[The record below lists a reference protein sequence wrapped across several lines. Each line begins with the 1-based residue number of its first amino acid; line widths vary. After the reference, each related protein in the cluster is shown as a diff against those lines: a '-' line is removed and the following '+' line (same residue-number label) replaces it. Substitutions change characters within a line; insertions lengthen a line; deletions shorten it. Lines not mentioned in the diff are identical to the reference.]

1 MAPRSTQPLS
11 YTGPTELPLKTP
23 VTLFGT
29 YDPAQIQTVT
39 VTAEDKYPF
48 EVQLEAPQGRWMV
61 TLSEGFYQAGARWLR
76 LQGKD
81 GAGQGVANQ
90 IVPLTI
96 VAGTL
101 NVSQELLLTVR
112 QDTLF
117 KLQVKDS
124 SALANTQKLAVKA
137 QTRLKV
143 VRYDYREDHLLV
155 QLEAPLGALGNLG
168 FFYEEHVTLSLG
180 KTALVFDPEERQPQI
195 QGSAQLVIT
204 QATLF
209 KAQPIDG
216 VSLAAAQKAP
226 LLPGQ
231 SFDISGYTAFKN
243 HFRVTLTQAIGG
255 VGKTGF
261 IFFDHMR
268 LQKNG
273 RPIVYDPQALRVT
286 MTQATIL
293 KRRPVNSSNL
303 GAADRYNLPLGQT
316 YGVLSYAPDDDHVR
330 VTLTENLPGFGN
342 TGYLYPAYIK
352 LQRGAQVIDPLPN
365 SIELNVPYLSQLNN
379 RFRPRATC
387 NVTSLAM
394 AMRYWGTVGSTSGQL
409 EDELYQWCVKNYG
422 PESQLENTVLV
433 KLMRAYGFS
442 ADFRTDRTWADIRTE
457 LRLGRPVVVGG
468 FFTAAGHIVCIIGFN
483 SQGYWVNDPYGDAI
497 TGYRNAYGGRR
508 FYPRSYMEKMCS
520 PEGDGHTWAHFLKPA
535 NVQPNKSSGTVA

>member
-1 MAPRSTQPLS
+1 MTSRSTQPLS
-11 YTGPTELPLKTP
+11 YTGPSELPLKTP

-29 YDPAQIQTVT
+29 YDPAQVQAVT
-39 VTAEDKYPF
+39 VMAEDKYPF

-76 LQGKD
+76 LQGRD
-81 GAGQGVANQ
+81 GAGKVIANQ

-96 VAGTL
+96 VAGSL
-101 NVSQELLLTVR
+101 NTSQDLMLMVR

-117 KLQVKDS
+117 KLQSKDS
-124 SALANTQKLAVKA
+124 SALAASQTLVVKA

-155 QLEAPLGALGNLG
+155 QLEAPLGGLGNLG
-168 FFYEEHVTLSLG
+168 FFYEDHVTLSLG
-180 KTALVFDPEERQPQI
+180 KMPLVFDSEQLQPQI
-195 QGSAQLVIT
+195 QGAAQLLIT

-216 VSLAAAQKAP
+216 GNLATAQKAP

-231 SFDISGYTAFKN
+231 SFDVSGYTAFKN
-243 HFRVTLTQAIGG
+243 HFRVTLTQALGG

-261 IFFDHMR
+261 IYVDHMR

-273 RPIVYDPQALRVT
+273 RSIAYDPQSLRVT
-286 MTQATIL
+286 MLQGTII

-303 GAADRYNLPLGQT
+303 AAADRYNLPKGQT
-316 YGVLSYAPDDDHVR
+316 YGLLSYAPDDDHVR

-342 TGYLYPAYIK
+342 TGYLYPPYVK
-352 LQRGAQVIDPLPN
+352 FQRGGQVIDPLPN

-394 AMRYWGTVGSTSGQL
+394 AMRYWGTIGSTSGQL

-422 PESQLENTVLV
+422 PESQTDNTVLV
-433 KLMRAYGFS
+433 KLMRAYGFT
-442 ADFRTDRTWADIRTE
+442 ADFRTDRTWAEIRTE

-468 FFTAAGHIVCIIGFN
+468 FFTAAGHIVCVIGFN
-483 SQGYWVNDPYGDAI
+483 SQGYWVNDPYGDAL
-497 TGYRNAYGGRR
+497 TGYRSAYGGRR
-508 FYPRSYMEKMCS
+508 FYPRNYMEKMCS
-520 PEGDGHTWAHFLKPA
+520 PEGDGHTWAHFF
-535 NVQPNKSSGTVA
+535 QPNKTSA

>member
-11 YTGPTELPLKTP
+11 YTGPSELPVKTP

-29 YDPAQIQTVT
+29 YDPAQIKTVT

-48 EVQLEAPQGRWMV
+48 EVQLEVPQGRWMV
-61 TLSEGFYQAGARWLR
+61 SLSEGFYQAGARWLR

-81 GAGQGVANQ
+81 GAGQVVANQ

-96 VAGTL
+96 VAGGL
-101 NVSQELLLTVR
+101 NVGQDLVLTVR

-117 KLQVKDS
+117 KLLVKDS
-124 SALANTQKLAVKA
+124 SALAESQKLVVRAK
-137 QTRLKV
+137 TRLKV

-180 KTALVFDPEERQPQI
+180 QMPLIFDAESLQPQI
-195 QGSAQLVIT
+195 QGSAQLLIT

-209 KAQPIDG
+209 KAQPIEG
-216 VSLAAAQKAP
+216 GNLAATQKAP

-255 VGKTGF
+255 IGKTGF

-273 RPIVYDPQALRVT
+273 RPIVYDPQSLRVT
-286 MTQATIL
+286 MTQGTII

-303 GAADRYNLPLGQT
+303 AAADRYNLPQGKT

-352 LQRGAQVIDPLPN
+352 LQRGGQVIDPLPN

-387 NVTSLAM
+387 NVTAIAM
-394 AMRYWGTVGSTSGQL
+394 VMRYWGYVHNGSGQL
-409 EDELYQWCVKNYG
+409 EDELYQWCVKHYG
-422 PESQLENTVLV
+422 PESQTENTVLV
-433 KLMRAYGFS
+433 KLMRAYGFT

-457 LRLGRPVVVGG
+457 LRLGRPIVVGG
-468 FFTAAGHIVCIIGFN
+468 FFTAAGHIITVLGFN
-483 SQGYWVNDPYGDAI
+483 SQGYWVNDPYGDAL
-497 TGYRNAYGGRR
+497 TGYRSAYGGRR
-508 FYPRSYMEKMCS
+508 FYPRSYMEKMCA
-520 PEGDGHTWAHFLKPA
+520 PEGDGHTWAHFL
-535 NVQPNKSSGTVA
+535 QPTHKSPV